1 MHDQYSSF
9 LFWWQLSF
17 DPFLYNQLHQ
27 RHFQHHHDWIRA
39 NIIINTIYIRIIKIM
54 IIITMMTI
62 ENRRFWRTSPQPL
75 HEDQDQD
82 WGPGK
87 RWKWWSN
94 VQIQNDPFRHHD
106 ELFRWWQNYS
116 SCGAVQK
123 KQEEEEERVRKE
135 IKEYEQVKREILA
148 NKMKI
153 RGRKVK
159 MRVTGWQNLADFRQG
174 RRWPWKL
181 SSSAYLHFSRHM
193 RRFCA

>member
-1 MHDQYSSF
+1 
-9 LFWWQLSF
+9 
-17 DPFLYNQLHQ
+17 
-27 RHFQHHHDWIRA
+27 
-39 NIIINTIYIRIIKIM
+39 M
-54 IIITMMTI
+54 IIITLMTNK
-62 ENRRFWRTSPQPL
+62 NRRFWRTSPQPL

-135 IKEYEQVKREILA
+135 IKEYEQVKRKMLA
-148 NKMKI
+148 NKIKI
-153 RGRKVK
+153 RVRKEK
-159 MRVTGWQNLADFRQG
+159 MRVTGGQ
-174 RRWPWKL
+174 RWPWKF
-181 SSSAYLHFSRHM
+181 SSSAYLQIRDKCVVFAHNRKFAISTQ
-193 RRFCA
+193 